1 MTGVFAEAIGGA
13 IILIEHRYWGFSSP
27 YEVLTTDNLRYLTL
41 NQSIADLTHFAST
54 VKLPFDPHKTS
65 VAAKAPWVLYGG
77 SYAGAL
83 TAWVASVSPGTYW
96 AYISTSG
103 VVEAISN
110 FVSYASSIF
119 CVATNDRCPVGILR
133 PRN

>member
-13 IILIEHRYWGFSSP
+13 IILIERKSGFDSFRQSTTDPSADRYWGFSSP

-65 VAAKAPWVLYGG
+65 VAAKAVCLPLLIVN
-77 SYAGAL
+77 
-83 TAWVASVSPGTYW
+83 
-96 AYISTSG
+96 
-103 VVEAISN
+103 AIDDPLAN
-110 FVSYASSIF
+110 
-119 CVATNDRCPVGILR
+119 
-133 PRN
+133 